1 MDAKARESYL
11 ATQVTTA
18 TPQKLRLMLVEGAI
32 RFGVRAQSLWNDQQ
46 EAEAMEALIRCRQI
60 VAELMAAVKDDG
72 SPLGIK
78 IMALYTFLFRTL
90 TESQLN
96 QDAAKLAEVLNV
108 LQVER
113 ETWSQVCEKLGANQ
127 AHVTAVV
134 STDDPAT
141 LAAIAPI
148 FAQTEVPNSG
158 ISFTA

>member
-1 MDAKARESYL
+1 MDATACESYL

-32 RFGVRAQSLWNDQQ
+32 RFGARAQSLWNDQQ
-46 EAEAMEALIRCRQI
+46 ETEAMEALIRCRQI

-72 SPLGIK
+72 SPLANK
-78 IMALYTFLFRTL
+78 VMALYTFLFRSL

-96 QDAAKLAEVLNV
+96 QDAGKLADVLDV
-108 LQVER
+108 LHVER
-113 ETWSQVCEKLGANQ
+113 ETWSQVCERLGSTQQQ
-127 AHVTAVV
+127 ATAVV

-141 LAAIAPI
+141 LQAIAPI
-148 FAQTEVPNSG
+148 VEQTEVPESG

>member
-1 MDAKARESYL
+1 MDAKARENYL

-18 TPQKLRLMLVEGAI
+18 APQKLRLMLVEGAI
-32 RFGVRAQSLWNDQQ
+32 RFGLQAQALWNDRK
-46 EAEAMEALIRCRQI
+46 ETEAMEALIRCRQI

-72 SPLGIK
+72 SELSNK

-96 QDAAKLAEVLNV
+96 QDVAKIAEVVEV

-113 ETWSQVCEKLGANQ
+113 ETWSQVCEKLGSTQEQ
-127 AHVTAVV
+127 ATRVIT
-134 STDDPAT
+134 SDDPVA
-141 LAAIAPI
+141 LEALAPI
-148 FAQTEVPNSG
+148 VEQTDLPETG